1 MRLNLKSIIWFIP
14 FSLLIGGC
22 STKDNKVSQAENS
35 INAIDM
41 TVHVRTLAS
50 DDFQG
55 RKPFTKGETLTIEY
69 LAKEFE
75 KIGLKAPYNGSY
87 FQEVP
92 MVEITSNPSETITLK
107 TEKGDLELSY
117 IKDYLAETPHIIDEA
132 IIDNVEIV
140 FAGYG
145 IVAPEYNWDDYANI
159 DAKDKIVLVLVN
171 DPGFATQN
179 PDLFTGNAMT
189 YYGRW
194 AYKYEEAA
202 RQGAKGIW
210 VVHNTKAAGYPWQS
224 LSNTASTNLYLQN
237 ENKNADQCLLTGWI
251 TEEACAKI
259 FEHNNFDFATIKEEA
274 KDNNFKALSL
284 NTHLNLTIKNTLLF
298 ANSNNVVGIIEGKE
312 RRDECIV
319 FSAHWDHF
327 GIGPAHNGDS
337 IYNGAADNALALA
350 SMLETAKAF
359 AQAPQPQ
366 RTVVFVAVTA
376 EETGLLGSNYYAN
389 NGLFAPNKT
398 VANLNYELPL
408 PIGRMKDVTITGFGQ
423 SELDQYV
430 ERFAKEQDR
439 YIAPDQSP
447 ENGMYYRSDHFSFA
461 KVGIPSLFIKG
472 WQDSREHGKEW
483 AKQKVEEYW
492 QTAYHKPA
500 DEFDEAIADLSGN
513 VEDAKLFFKIGWQ
526 LANQS
531 LFPKWS
537 ESSEFK
543 AIREQSMRE

>member
-132 IIDNVEIV
+132 IIDNAEIV

>member
-132 IIDNVEIV
+132 IIDNAEIV

-500 DEFDEAIADLSGN
+500 DEFEEATADLSGN